1 MPPPPEALMG
11 GMLRNKI
18 NFHKGIVQLCYERA
32 LKNNPNLK
40 GQVTVELTIAAGGTV
55 KKVEF
60 LENTV
65 RDPGVARCFE
75 DRIKAMTF
83 PGVQEEVTL
92 QVPFRLR
99 QADGPLKDG
108 ALVSNGAP

>member
-1 MPPPPEALMG
+1 MPAPPDALMG

-18 NFHKGIVQLCYERA
+18 SFRKGVVQLCYERA

-40 GQVTVELTIAAGGTV
+40 GQVTVELTIAAGGLV
-55 KKVEF
+55 KKVAV

-65 RDPGVARCFE
+65 KDPGVARCFE
-75 DRIKAMTF
+75 DRIKAMHF
-83 PGVQEEVTL
+83 PGVQEELTL

-99 QADGPLKDG
+99 QADGPSKDG
-108 ALVSNGAP
+108 VLVSEGAP